1 MKKGFL
7 AICLLSVSF
16 GALAQVKK
24 VWAPVD
30 HLYVPKGFDNND
42 SAEVVVSGFFPT
54 PCYSHNKVEVNNKRN
69 TIHIKMTALLSDDHY
84 KWCPEMVVP
93 YYEVVSVGNLRAG
106 EYKIVVNSE
115 NKNFLKG
122 KIGVDEAT
130 SNAIDEHVYAFVD
143 GIERVG
149 STNEFLIKATEHSD
163 CLALD
168 RIDTFDNNEDV
179 VAVLPIMKRVKFGC
193 TPQDKKVVYRTKID
207 FSNMKTD
214 KALIHVRT
222 MTGKSVNGLVDLGG
236 DR

>member
-1 MKKGFL
+1 MKKGIL
-7 AICLLSVSF
+7 AVCTLALSF
-16 GALAQVKK
+16 GAVAQIKK

-42 SAEVVVSGFFPT
+42 SVEVVVSGFFPT
-54 PCYSHNKVEVNNKRN
+54 PCYSHNKVEVDTKKNIVKIR
-69 TIHIKMTALLSDDHY
+69 MTALLSDDHF

-93 YYEVVSVGNLRAG
+93 YFETVSVGNLKAG
-106 EYKIVVNSE
+106 EYKVVVNSE

-130 SNAIDEHVYAFVD
+130 SSAIDEHVYAFVE

-149 STNEFLIKATEHSD
+149 STNEFILKAVEHSD

-168 RIDTFDNNEDV
+168 RIDAFDNGQDV
-179 VAVLPIMKRVKFGC
+179 VSILPIMKRVKFGC
-193 TPQDKKVVYRTKID
+193 NPQEKKVEYRTQID
-207 FSNMKTD
+207 FTNMKGD
-214 KALIHVRT
+214 KALVHVRT